1 MIYTVYIL
9 YSQTHDKIYIGYT
22 SNLLERF
29 KSHQKL
35 GKDWT
40 ASFRPWKVI
49 YCEYFT
55 DKGAALKREKQL
67 KQYRNRLQI
76 RIQIKIHIE
85 ALGFIDLKS

>member
-40 ASFRPWKVI
+40 ASFDHGKLFTANTLLKKEKHSKEKNNLNNTGTDFG
-49 YCEYFT
+49 YEY
-55 DKGAALKREKQL
+55 KLKTISK
-67 KQYRNRLQI
+67 Y
-76 RIQIKIHIE
+76 
-85 ALGFIDLKS
+85 